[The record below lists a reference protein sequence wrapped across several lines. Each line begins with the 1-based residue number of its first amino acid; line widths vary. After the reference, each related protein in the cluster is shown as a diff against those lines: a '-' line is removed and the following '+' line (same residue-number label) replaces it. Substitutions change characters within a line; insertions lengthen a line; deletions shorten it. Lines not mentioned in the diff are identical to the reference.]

1 MVTID
6 RVETF
11 LVAPRWLF
19 VRIETSDGV
28 VGWGE
33 ATCEGRSATVATA
46 IGELS
51 QLLVGTDPTRIEDHH
66 RTLSNGSF
74 YRGGPIL
81 SSAVAG
87 IDQAL
92 WDIKGKTLGAPVH
105 ELLGGPVRDRVRVY
119 AWIGGDEPDEV
130 RDQIEERVASGLTA
144 IKMNASGRMSPLA
157 TSGEIDGVLA
167 RVAAARDAL
176 GPDRDVAVDFHGRV
190 SLPAAVRLAA
200 ELVPLRPMFIEE
212 PLVPEN
218 SHRLAQ
224 VVNATSIPVATG
236 ERLYTRQEFLGVLE
250 AGVSIVQPDLSHAG
264 GITEVRKIAAL
275 AETYGAVLAPHC
287 PLGPIGLAASLQIG
301 FCTASHVIQEQS
313 IGIHYN
319 VGAEVL
325 DYLVDTSVFDYAD
338 GSVARLT
345 GPGLGIEV
353 DEKAVRKAA
362 QGWTG
367 WSNPVWRY
375 SDGGFAEW

>member
-1 MVTID
+1 MNTVD

-19 VRIETSDGV
+19 VRIEPSDGV

-33 ATCEGRSATVATA
+33 ATCEGRSETVATA
-46 IGELS
+46 VGQLAELLIGA
-51 QLLVGTDPTRIEDHH
+51 DPSRIEDHH

-74 YRGGPIL
+74 YRGGAIL
-81 SSAVAG
+81 ASAVAG

-92 WDIKGKTLGAPVH
+92 WDIKGKTLGAPIH

-119 AWIGGDEPDEV
+119 AWVGGDEPDEV
-130 RDQIEERVASGLTA
+130 RDQIAERIEAGLTA
-144 IKMNASGRMSPLA
+144 VKMNASGRMNSLA

-167 RVAAARDAL
+167 RVGAAREVL

-190 SLPAAVRLAA
+190 SLPSAVRLAA

-212 PLVPEN
+212 PVVPEN
-218 SHRLAQ
+218 SHRMGE
-224 VVNATSIPVATG
+224 VVRATSIPVATG
-236 ERLYTRQEFLGVLE
+236 ERLFSRQEFLRR
-250 AGVSIVQPDLSHAG
+250 SRG
-264 GITEVRKIAAL
+264 GRHDRPARPRSRRRHHRGPQDRGARRDVRRAAR
-275 AETYGAVLAPHC
+275 PHC

-301 FCTASHVIQEQS
+301 FCTPSHVIQEQS

-338 GSVARLT
+338 GSVARLA
-345 GPGLGIEV
+345 GPGLGVEV
-353 DEKAVRKAA
+353 DERAVRKAA
-362 QGWTG
+362 AAWTG
-367 WSNPVWRY
+367 WSNPIWRY
-375 SDGGFAEW
+375 DDGGFAEW

>member
-1 MVTID
+1 MVSID

-19 VRIETSDGV
+19 VRVETSDGV

-51 QLLVGTDPTRIEDHH
+51 ALLVGQDPARIEDHH

-119 AWIGGDEPDEV
+119 AWVGGDEPDEV
-130 RDQIEERVASGLTA
+130 REQILERVEAGLTA
-144 IKMNASGRMSPLA
+144 VKMNASGRMSPLA

-167 RVAAARDAL
+167 RVAAARDVL

-190 SLPAAVRLAA
+190 SLPNAVRLAA
-200 ELVPLRPMFIEE
+200 ELVPLRPLFIEE

-218 SHRLAQ
+218 SHRFAQ
-224 VVNATSIPVATG
+224 VVDATSIPIATG
-236 ERLYTRQEFLGVLE
+236 ERLYTRQEFKTVLD

-353 DEKAVRKAA
+353 DERAVRKAA
-362 QGWTG
+362 EGWTG
-367 WSNPVWRY
+367 WANPVWRY